1 MGCCQVLQR
10 PEFGGAGSWDRVG
23 GVVVPGGGCVPVQ
36 PHLSGWLSAL
46 EVVNTA
52 LSSRNGFKSAQE
64 SRPSHL
70 APQPHRRADRHAPR
84 DQESRLHDSNGPH
97 PADSVR
103 RLVSEGT

>member
-1 MGCCQVLQR
+1 MLPSPATSGVRWCGIV
-10 PEFGGAGSWDRVG
+10 GSSWGA
-23 GVVVPGGGCVPVQ
+23 VVPGRGCVPVQ
-36 PHLSGWLSAL
+36 PHSPGWLSAL
-46 EVVNTA
+46 EAVNTA

-64 SRPSHL
+64 SRPCLL

-97 PADSVR
+97 LIDSVW